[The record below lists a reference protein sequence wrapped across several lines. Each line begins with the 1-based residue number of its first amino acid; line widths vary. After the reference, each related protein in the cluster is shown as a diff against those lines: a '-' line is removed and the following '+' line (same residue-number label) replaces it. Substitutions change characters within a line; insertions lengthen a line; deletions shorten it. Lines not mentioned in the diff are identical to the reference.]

1 MSYKR
6 VIGVDVS
13 SKKLDISDSLNE
25 LPTVIDNTVD
35 ALGKFVKQ
43 LSDPQNTLVVC
54 ESSGGWENLMVDKLH
69 EAAVNVAV
77 VNPRQTHHYAK
88 AHGYFEKSDKIDARL
103 LRLFGEQIP
112 VTLARPRTQRE
123 KEFQALTRRRVQVLT
138 MINQEKNR
146 KLLCEDALTCQ
157 LIDQILETLKK
168 QLKSIDSAIKKF
180 IEQLSKETPKVA
192 ILSSVPCVGPV
203 TTATLCCELP
213 ELGEISRTKIAKLA
227 GVAPMVKQSGESEG
241 KRRARGGRSTVRR
254 ALYMSALVGTQS
266 NPVIREFYLGLLKK
280 GKPKKLALL
289 ACMRKLL
296 LILHD
301 MVRTQQSWDPAR
313 KANGQAVANLTTG
326 STCSASC

>member
-43 LSDPQNTLVVC
+43 LSDPQN
-54 ESSGGWENLMVDKLH
+54 
-69 EAAVNVAV
+69 
-77 VNPRQTHHYAK
+77 
-88 AHGYFEKSDKIDARL
+88 
-103 LRLFGEQIP
+103 
-112 VTLARPRTQRE
+112 
-123 KEFQALTRRRVQVLT
+123 
-138 MINQEKNR
+138 
-146 KLLCEDALTCQ
+146 EDALTCQ

-266 NPVIREFYLGLLKK
+266 NPVIREFYLRLLKK